1 MFKGFL
7 LFYKKKSLN
16 FMEGEINLNTILEN
30 LNPVLNAGEYVF
42 TKVDSIDHIAFSKIL
57 FLFKEKEGITVV
69 LEKCFAEELNLTFS
83 YIASW
88 ITLEVHSSLAAVGL
102 TAAFSQA
109 LGNANISCNVVA
121 AYLHDHIFIDKNDAL
136 KAMEV
141 LLKLKQE
148 NKNSL

>member
-1 MFKGFL
+1 
-7 LFYKKKSLN
+7 
-16 FMEGEINLNTILEN
+16 MEGEINLNAILKN
-30 LNPVLNAGEYVF
+30 LNPVLNEGKYVYL
-42 TKVDSIDHIAFSKIL
+42 KIDSVEDIPFSKIL

-69 LEKCFAEELNLTFS
+69 VEKQTAEDLNRSFS

-109 LGNANISCNVVA
+109 LGNAGISCNVVA
-121 AYLHDHIFIDKNDAL
+121 DYFHDHIFVDEKDAA

-141 LLKLKQE
+141 LLELKQ
-148 NKNSL
+148 KNEDSI